1 MTNRLIDKSRGIFTN
16 LHSFLNFHFLHLFY
30 LLIHASYEAQVK
42 SIESRRAD
50 EVNKMQLL
58 LDHVDAVKEHVKQLA
73 QEVEIEKIN
82 STEAADELSVWEE
95 RVKSCKETQNV
106 LSQEK
111 VSIIHID
118 NFSVIDLIF
127 CELLS
132 RLPMIIL

>member
-1 MTNRLIDKSRGIFTN
+1 M
-16 LHSFLNFHFLHLFY
+16 FY

-118 NFSVIDLIF
+118 NFSVIDLI
-127 CELLS
+127 
-132 RLPMIIL
+132 